1 MTGEKERHRSAA
13 RALPLGLVSLLGV
26 LYVLCSLLLGW
37 SSDWFAAGASAA
49 ACASLVYASRSM
61 PGAESWRWFAA
72 AAACWSV
79 GAATSAIS
87 RAVLDVTMATS
98 LGDLFYLAALLP
110 MAMGFIAPTRLPRT
124 ARKWLMYAADT
135 YVCGAALFVIG
146 WDSLFGRLFRENG
159 DSPAHF
165 LLELRYP
172 LLDIGLLCAL
182 LPFVLG
188 AARRQRPTA
197 VTAYLALLLMAAG
210 DVTGTAARLGG
221 EESGLGEVLRF
232 GGVLLLGA
240 APWLGR
246 ETRRGELRGRLVG
259 PGFAP
264 ALLAGAAA
272 MFVAGHTLTG
282 GEPIEPIVLVVTGT
296 ALLVLIV
303 RLTDL
308 LREND
313 RLRGEVRAAEEHFR
327 ALAESV
333 DDLVLICDE
342 TGAVHYMSAGDQW
355 SSSHAL
361 DGLLGSPLQ
370 EFLHPEDRPAVEKA
384 LSECSAARGGPL
396 RLRCRLRTT
405 DGTWLP
411 TDSSFSRY
419 APGSLLVTARDLSEE
434 AALKRQVTHLTFHDG
449 LTGLPN
455 RAYLEERTRQVLSRR
470 NPVTAV
476 VFVDLDGFT
485 AVNDSAGHAAGDQ
498 VLAQAARRLRACVPA
513 DDTVA
518 RWGGDEFAV
527 LVETAADA
535 QTVVDLAE
543 RLLRALS
550 DDPYRVG
557 ERGIVLSASVGVAF
571 ADEALASTAE
581 VHALDETGSASLIRN
596 GDLAMTRAKEL
607 GGGRV
612 EVFATQMHA
621 AVVRRLELGSDLQRA
636 LAEREFTVE
645 FQPVVEL
652 ESGRVAGVEA
662 LLRWRRE
669 DVAVPPEEFI
679 GAAEESG
686 LIVPLGAWM
695 LGEACREAAR
705 WRAEGWQI
713 GLSVNLTARQIAAP
727 KFAETVAEALAESG
741 LPPHALTLE
750 VREEVLVEHFQ
761 GDEQH
766 LARLSALRDLG
777 VRLAIDDFGTGYA
790 SLAYLGQLPVDVLKI
805 DPSFVS
811 GVGRD
816 ETLTLL
822 TRTIVRL
829 GAELGLT
836 VVAEG
841 IECADQLERLR
852 EMGCARGQGFL
863 VARPMPAERIDAEV
877 RPGGDGSGVPVRA
890 QAG

>member
-1 MTGEKERHRSAA
+1 MTGEKERR
-13 RALPLGLVSLLGV
+13 RIPVQALPLGVVSLLAG
-26 LYVLCSLLLGW
+26 LYLLGALLEW
-37 SSDWFAAGASAA
+37 TNDWFAAGAGAA
-49 ACASLVYASRSM
+49 ACASLLYASRLR
-61 PGAESWRWFAA
+61 PGTDSWRWFAA
-72 AAACWSV
+72 AAACWGV
-79 GAATSAIS
+79 GAATSALS
-87 RAVLDVTMATS
+87 RIVLDVTTVTLS
-98 LGDLFYLAALLP
+98 LGDLFYLAALAP
-110 MAMGFIAPTRLPRT
+110 MAMGFVAPTRLPRT
-124 ARKWLMYAADT
+124 ARKWLTYAADT
-135 YVCGAALFVIG
+135 YVCGAALFVLG
-146 WDSLFGRLFRENG
+146 WDAVFGRLFRESG
-159 DSPAHF
+159 ESPAHF

-172 LLDIGLLCAL
+172 LLGIGLICAL

-197 VTAYLALLLMAAG
+197 VTAYLALLALTAG
-210 DVTGTAARLGG
+210 DVVSAAVWLDGGTAGTSGPG
-221 EESGLGEVLRF
+221 EALRF
-232 GGVLLLGA
+232 GGLLLLGA
-240 APWLGR
+240 APWLGGGA
-246 ETRRGELRGRLVG
+246 RRGEPRGRLVG
-259 PGFAP
+259 PGIAP
-264 ALLAGAAA
+264 ALLAGASA

-282 GEPIEPIVLVVTGT
+282 GEPVEPVVLIVTGS
-296 ALLVLIV
+296 ALLVLIA

-313 RLRGEVRAAEEHFR
+313 RLRGEVRSAEEHFR

-342 TGAVHYMSAGDQW
+342 SGAVHYMSAGEQW

-361 DGLLGSPLQ
+361 DDLLGRPLQ
-370 EFLHPEDRPAVEKA
+370 DFLHPEDGPAVEAA
-384 LSECSAARGGPL
+384 LGECFVGRREPL
-396 RLRCRLRTT
+396 RLHCRLRTT

-411 TDSSFSRY
+411 TESTFSRY
-419 APGSLLVTARDLSEE
+419 APGRLLVTTRDLSEE

-470 NPVTAV
+470 DPFTAV

-527 LVETAADA
+527 LVETAGDA
-535 QTVVDLAE
+535 QAVVDLAE
-543 RLLRALS
+543 RLLRMLS
-550 DDPYRVG
+550 AEPYRVG
-557 ERGIVLSASVGVAF
+557 ERGIVLTASVGVAF
-571 ADEALASTAE
+571 ADEVLAPE
-581 VHALDETGSASLIRN
+581 ETDSASLIRN

-652 ESGRVAGVEA
+652 EGGRVTGLEA

-695 LGEACREAAR
+695 LGEACREVAR

-727 KFAETVAEALAESG
+727 KFAETVAGALSESG
-741 LPPHALTLE
+741 LPPQALTLE
-750 VREEVLVEHFQ
+750 VKEEVLVEHFQ

-816 ETLTLL
+816 DTLTLL

-829 GAELGLT
+829 GSDLGLI

-841 IECADQLERLR
+841 IECPDQLERLR
-852 EMGCARGQGFL
+852 EMGCVRGQGFL
-863 VARPMPAERIDAEV
+863 VARPMPADRIDEEI
-877 RPGGDGSGVPVRA
+877 RPKIRPENEPVRA

>member
-1 MTGEKERHRSAA
+1 MTGEKERHRIPVW
-13 RALPLGLVSLLGV
+13 ALPLSAVSLLTG
-26 LYVLCSLLLGW
+26 LSLLGLLLGW
-37 SSDWFAAGASAA
+37 TGDWFAAGAGVA
-49 ACASLVYASRSM
+49 ACASLVYASRQR
-61 PGAESWRWFAA
+61 PGMESWRWFAA
-72 AAACWSV
+72 AAACWGV
-79 GAATSAIS
+79 GAATSALS
-87 RAVLDVTMATS
+87 RIVLDVTTVTLS

-110 MAMGFIAPTRLPRT
+110 LAMGFVAPTRLPRT
-124 ARKWLMYAADT
+124 PRKWLTYAADT
-135 YVCGAALFVIG
+135 YVCGAALFVLG
-146 WDSLFGRLFRENG
+146 WDAIFGRLFREG
-159 DSPAHF
+159 GESPAHF

-172 LLDIGLLCAL
+172 LLDIGLVCAL

-197 VTAYLALLLMAAG
+197 VTGYLALLALTAG
-210 DVTGTAARLGG
+210 DVITTAVRLGDG
-221 EESGLGEVLRF
+221 GTGGVSGLGEAFRF
-232 GGVLLLGA
+232 GGLLLLGA
-240 APWLGR
+240 APWLGGGV
-246 ETRRGELRGRLVG
+246 RRGEQRGRLVG
-259 PGFAP
+259 PGIAP
-264 ALLAGAAA
+264 ALLAGASA

-282 GEPIEPIVLVVTGT
+282 GDPVEPVVLIVTGT
-296 ALLVLIV
+296 ALLVLIA

-313 RLRGEVRAAEEHFR
+313 RLRGEVRSAEEHFR

-342 TGAVHYMSAGDQW
+342 TGAVHYMSAGEQW

-361 DGLLGSPLQ
+361 DDLLGRPLQ
-370 EFLHPEDRPAVEKA
+370 DFLHPEDGPAVEAA
-384 LSECSAARGGPL
+384 LGECFDGRGEPL
-396 RLRCRLRTT
+396 RLHCRLRTT

-411 TDSSFSRY
+411 TESTFSRY
-419 APGSLLVTARDLSEE
+419 APSRLLVTTRDLSEE

-470 NPVTAV
+470 NPFTAV
-476 VFVDLDGFT
+476 IFVDLDGFT

-527 LVETAADA
+527 LVETSADA

-543 RLLRALS
+543 RLLRMLS
-550 DDPYRVG
+550 DEPYRVG
-557 ERGIVLSASVGVAF
+557 DRGIVLSASVGVAF
-571 ADEALASTAE
+571 TDEGP
-581 VHALDETGSASLIRN
+581 VPDETDSASLIRN

-652 ESGRVAGVEA
+652 DGGRVTGVEA

-695 LGEACREAAR
+695 LGEACREVAR
-705 WRAEGWQI
+705 WRAGGWQV

-750 VREEVLVEHFQ
+750 VKEEVLVEHFQ

-829 GAELGLT
+829 GSDLGLI

-841 IECADQLERLR
+841 IECPEQLDRLR

-863 VARPMPAERIDAEV
+863 VARPMPADRIDAEI
-877 RPGGDGSGVPVRA
+877 RPESVPFQV